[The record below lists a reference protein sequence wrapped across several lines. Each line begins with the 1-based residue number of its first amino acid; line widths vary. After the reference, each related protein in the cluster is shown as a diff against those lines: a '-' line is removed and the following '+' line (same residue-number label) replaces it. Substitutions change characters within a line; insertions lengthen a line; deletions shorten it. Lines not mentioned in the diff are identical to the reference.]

1 MKKEEDMKIER
12 SRRSTQIF
20 KLANGVKQFD
30 VLTSTYNKFEKQEDL
45 LEWLQDVLAQKQAG
59 FHIEDDDT
67 REAEWLQE
75 KKHRERIALHTNM
88 ADHTAKKLFFESN
101 QFLSQ
106 PLLISLLQKDI
117 CGNLTEDEKSKLGIQ
132 VLELKVELK
141 QEKHP

>member
-1 MKKEEDMKIER
+1 MEKQEDVKRER
-12 SRRSTQIF
+12 SRRPTQIF
-20 KLANGVKQFD
+20 KVVMEVKQFD
-30 VLTSTYNKFEKQEDL
+30 VLTSTYETFEKQEYL
-45 LEWLQDVLAQKQAG
+45 LEWLQDVFEQKQAG

-75 KKHRERIALHTNM
+75 KEHSERNELHTNM

-117 CGNLTEDEKSKLGIQ
+117 RGNLTADAAYITWQ
-132 VLELKVELK
+132 T
-141 QEKHP
+141 HDII